1 MNLSD
6 IMKMAQ
12 GKAST
17 NAEVPPIDQNK
28 LMSGAKNFSQ
38 NQWQQLVAAARKQG
52 IGEDQI
58 EQGLKML
65 LGK

>member
-12 GKAST
+12 GQT
-17 NAEVPPIDQNK
+17 QTPPIDQTK
-28 LMSGAKNFSQ
+28 LMTGVKNFNQ

-52 IGEDQI
+52 ISEDQI

>member
-12 GKAST
+12 GKTPA

-52 IGEDQI
+52 ISEDQI